1 MIDPACHRPH
11 VREDTPDDGRCGVT
25 GGVCTA
31 GARGV
36 GECGNAANLKLLWKI
51 KLINLRN
58 CKVT

>member
-31 GARGV
+31 GCTRGRGV
-36 GECGNAANLKLLWKI
+36 WERCEPKTALENKI
-51 KLINLRN
+51 D
-58 CKVT
+58 